1 MIEELKQLHIVE
13 QPRNRLLYKVLGMF
27 NVYPENV
34 TFSTQNKGEEVVIIM
49 RKHIIRNFPWFVTAI
64 FLFLLP
70 FIVSAIFGFYDHTI
84 NSDALTQG
92 SILQSVPQVYI
103 WIFLAFYMTFVI
115 TFVYFKFVHW
125 YYDLFIIT
133 NERYI
138 SIDFDLLK
146 GRTIT
151 DIPLTDIIDI
161 SEKVFG
167 FFPTIFGY
175 GIIEFKTTS
184 EKLSI
189 IEHTPQTVWFRNS
202 LADLIKYMRTKK
214 IVKSKDTTITTEI
227 IREVDHEKKNGDEGV
242 KVDVDVKVDD
252 KKGKKEGDNETHIK
266 NEQKDGDKKESEKKE
281 TKDKIKI
288 EHLNPSLMADLAG
301 GVMADKEKER
311 ADKLNTNKKIIEP

>member
-1 MIEELKQLHIVE
+1 MIEELKQLHIVD
-13 QPRNRLLYKVLGMF
+13 QPKNRFLYRVLGMF
-27 NVYPENV
+27 NVYPNNV
-34 TFSTQNKGEEVVIIM
+34 SFSTQNKGEEVVIIM
-49 RKHIIRNFPWFVTAI
+49 RKHIIRNLPWAITTI

-70 FIVSAIFGFYDHTI
+70 LIVSAIFGFYDHNI
-84 NSDALTQG
+84 NDDALTQG
-92 SILQSVPQVYI
+92 SILQSVDQVFV
-103 WIFLAFYMTFVI
+103 WILLGFYMSFVI
-115 TFVYFKFVHW
+115 TFAFFKFVHW
-125 YYDLFIIT
+125 YYDIFIIT

-214 IVKSKDTTITTEI
+214 IVKSKETITREFVK
-227 IREVDHEKKNGDEGV
+227 EVDHEQKNGDEGS
-242 KVDVDVKVDD
+242 KIDIDVKVD
-252 KKGKKEGDNETHIK
+252 EK
-266 NEQKDGDKKESEKKE
+266 NSKDENNKE
-281 TKDKIKI
+281 TKNKVELKNEEKKDDKKDTKEKIKSK
-288 EHLNPSLMADLAG
+288 HLNASLMADLAG
-301 GVMADKEKER
+301 DVMADKERER